1 MAWTLASLLVVLWLI
16 GLLTSHAFG
25 GLIHLLLAGALV
37 ILALRASRPQG
48 PKGLR

>member
-1 MAWTLASLLVVLWLI
+1 MAWMLAASLVVLWLI
-16 GLLTSHAFG
+16 GLLTSHLFG

-37 ILALRASRPQG
+37 ILALRASRTPG